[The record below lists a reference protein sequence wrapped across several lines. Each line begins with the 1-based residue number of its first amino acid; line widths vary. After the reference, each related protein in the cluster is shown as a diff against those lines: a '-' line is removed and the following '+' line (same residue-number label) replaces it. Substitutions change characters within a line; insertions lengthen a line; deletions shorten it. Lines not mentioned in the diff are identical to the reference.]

1 MKTNT
6 KFIRT
11 INIDLNKFDYS
22 GDCNNSQ
29 FVNVTEWENGEGY
42 DISIFDGKRESNISL
57 TVGELKAINFA
68 VLALDGNYS
77 DDHKKLE
84 SLNEKEWHT

>member
-1 MKTNT
+1 MKINT

-22 GDCNNSQ
+22 GDYNNSQ

-42 DISIFDGKRESNISL
+42 DISIFDGKKESNISL
-57 TVGELKAINFA
+57 TIGELKAINFA

-77 DDHKKLE
+77 DDYKKLE
-84 SLNEKEWHT
+84 SLNKEE